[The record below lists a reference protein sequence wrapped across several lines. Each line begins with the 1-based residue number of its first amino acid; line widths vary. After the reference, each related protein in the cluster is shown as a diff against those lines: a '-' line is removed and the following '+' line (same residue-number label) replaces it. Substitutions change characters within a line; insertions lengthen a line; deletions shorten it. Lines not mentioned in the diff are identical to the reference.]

1 MILMRIDI
9 GNFYITD
16 YCKDNILHY
25 DFDLGA
31 ISNDEIDKVVEK
43 TLVDKDLILKVLS
56 EIRHTKDCH
65 VVIMMDENDMKE
77 IVSKNYEEAIEYF
90 KLIKKKKYE
99 IALALKSSNLTW
111 ANGVYEVFDYFVID
125 KTLTS
130 GKESLDSSSAIKRLS
145 TKLTVFQKPLIA
157 LDMTTKAM
165 IQILRERGFNIFG
178 GNAIEMRSEDIVE
191 LTPRKM
197 SVVRK

>member
-1 MILMRIDI
+1 
-9 GNFYITD
+9 
-16 YCKDNILHY
+16 
-25 DFDLGA
+25 
-31 ISNDEIDKVVEK
+31 
-43 TLVDKDLILKVLS
+43 
-56 EIRHTKDCH
+56 
-65 VVIMMDENDMKE
+65 MMDENDMNE
-77 IVSKNYEEAIEYF
+77 IVSKNYEEAIEYL

-178 GNAIEMRSEDIVE
+178 GNSIEMRSEDIVE

>member
-1 MILMRIDI
+1 MI
-9 GNFYITD
+9 Y
-16 YCKDNILHY
+16 
-25 DFDLGA
+25 
-31 ISNDEIDKVVEK
+31 
-43 TLVDKDLILKVLS
+43 DKDLILKVLS

-65 VVIMMDENDMKE
+65 VVIMMDENDMNE
-77 IVSKNYEEAIEYF
+77 IVSKNYEEAIEYL

-165 IQILRERGFNIFG
+165 IQI
-178 GNAIEMRSEDIVE
+178 
-191 LTPRKM
+191 
-197 SVVRK
+197 